1 MVLTFI
7 QSGVIL
13 IEMKKKSKPKHAPRG
28 PEYQRVKSWSKKTD
42 ETDPRRL
49 RKRWKSDRYEF

>member
-13 IEMKKKSKPKHAPRG
+13 VGMKKTKKPKFPPRG
-28 PEYQRVKSWSKKTD
+28 PQQQRVKMWSKKTD